1 MQNDYDKS
9 YSYLQQDENSLN
21 LISEETLKI
30 NLSNNSYYIETNKYD
45 YDENSNI
52 ISIKD
57 DETIIK
63 YKYDSLNRLIEEIN
77 PKLNKKITYQYNEI
91 GNINLIKEY
100 NNQTNE
106 IINTKEYIYD
116 CEYKDIL
123 LSINNDEIQ
132 YDNLFRPILYKGNN
146 LKWNNDKLLKINDN
160 IIYEYDE
167 KGIRNKKIINNE
179 ETKYIL
185 NNNQILQMSNNKGTL
200 IFRYVLNN
208 LVGFDYTSSSGTK
221 SYLYIRNIL
230 GDITSI
236 IDSEGNIIC
245 SYIYDGFGNHIALN
259 QENKVDLDLNSI
271 GHINPFRYRGY
282 YFDEE
287 TSLYYLNSRY
297 YDPSTC
303 RFISPDNI
311 EYLDSNSI
319 NGLNLYTYCG
329 NNPIMYADPSGHMP
343 KWLAWV
349 ISGFEIISGI
359 VLCATGI
366 GGILGGILLG
376 AGAGSLING
385 YINEANGESF
395 TAGYIGG
402 MISGAL
408 CGLGA
413 GIGGSLFLA
422 TTETANFASIGLI
435 ASSVLTSFAGGFTG
449 NFVGSIYTNWHESG
463 FKSVNINL
471 TETLISSTIM
481 GMLNIF
487 AGIGSAISSASIN
500 MSKMLIDLNS
510 KLSLRLLA
518 GLTASSTE
526 ATYDL
531 ISYLILKISAMFNN

>member
-1 MQNDYDKS
+1 
-9 YSYLQQDENSLN
+9 
-21 LISEETLKI
+21 
-30 NLSNNSYYIETNKYD
+30 
-45 YDENSNI
+45 
-52 ISIKD
+52 
-57 DETIIK
+57 
-63 YKYDSLNRLIEEIN
+63 
-77 PKLNKKITYQYNEI
+77 
-91 GNINLIKEY
+91 
-100 NNQTNE
+100 
-106 IINTKEYIYD
+106 
-116 CEYKDIL
+116 
-123 LSINNDEIQ
+123 
-132 YDNLFRPILYKGNN
+132 
-146 LKWNNDKLLKINDN
+146 
-160 IIYEYDE
+160 
-167 KGIRNKKIINNE
+167 
-179 ETKYIL
+179 
-185 NNNQILQMSNNKGTL
+185 MSNNKGK
-200 IFRYVLNN
+200 INFRYILNK

-287 TSLYYLNSRY
+287 TGLYYLNSRY
-297 YDPSTC
+297 YDPSIC

-311 EYLDSNSI
+311 EYLDYNSI

-329 NNPIMYADPSGHMP
+329 NNPIMYVDPSGHMP
-343 KWLAWV
+343 KWLAWL

-385 YINEANGESF
+385 YINEANGGSF

-435 ASSVLTSFAGGFTG
+435 ASSILTSFAGGFTG